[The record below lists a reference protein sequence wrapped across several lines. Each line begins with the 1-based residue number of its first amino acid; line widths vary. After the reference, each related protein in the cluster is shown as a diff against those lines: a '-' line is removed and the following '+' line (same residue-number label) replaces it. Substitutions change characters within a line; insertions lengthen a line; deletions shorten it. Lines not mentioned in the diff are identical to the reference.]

1 MNQPQQHLDSGSVRS
16 PPGRRERVSIP
27 PALQSIEIALDVGR
41 RHRFKGLPAAL
52 QVAEEASRSMRIVS
66 SNVAAVALFL
76 QVLA

>member
-1 MNQPQQHLDSGSVRS
+1 VRP
-16 PPGRRERVSIP
+16 PPGRWERASIP

-41 RHRFKGLPAAL
+41 RHRFKDFPAAL

-66 SNVAAVALFL
+66 SNVTAVALFL